1 MQNSVLVPMVVEQTS
16 RGERAFDIYSRL
28 LKENIIFL
36 GTPIDDN
43 VANLIIAQMLFLA
56 AEDPEKDISLYINS
70 PGGSITAGL
79 AILDTMNL
87 VEPDI
92 VTYCVGQAASMAAVL
107 LACGT
112 KAKRYSLPH
121 SRILIHQPSMSGLGG
136 QATDID
142 IYAREILRMRESLN
156 QILANATGQPV
167 DRIAR
172 DVDRDYILEPDSGAG
187 IWHHRPHYRKP
198 RAATGSH
205 ALMRVGLVSPALLLA
220 LAASAQLIPSG
231 TPVPSHHASAC
242 GVYQRVSV

>member
-16 RGERAFDIYSRL
+16 RGERAYDIYSRL

-43 VANLIIAQMLFLA
+43 VANLVIAQMLFLA

-107 LACGT
+107 LAAGT
-112 KAKRYSLPH
+112 KGKRYSLPY
-121 SRILIHQPSMSGLGG
+121 SRILIHQPHASGLGG
-136 QATDID
+136 QAADID
-142 IYAREILRMRESLN
+142 IQARDILRTRELLN
-156 QILANATGQPV
+156 RILADATGQPLEK
-167 DRIAR
+167 IEH
-172 DVDRDYILEPDSGAG
+172 DVDRDYIMDSQQALEYGMIDRVINKRELPGRAPVHNGKPLNGAG
-187 IWHHRPHYRKP
+187 H
-198 RAATGSH
+198 
-205 ALMRVGLVSPALLLA
+205 
-220 LAASAQLIPSG
+220 
-231 TPVPSHHASAC
+231 
-242 GVYQRVSV
+242 

>member
-1 MQNSVLVPMVVEQTS
+1 MAANAERADIALSWGFRRWWFFTRSPVSMQNSVLVPMVVEQTS

-87 VEPDI
+87 IEPDI
-92 VTYCVGQAASMAAVL
+92 TTYCVGQAASMAAVL

-112 KAKRYSLPH
+112 KSKRYSLPH
-121 SRILIHQPSMSGLGG
+121 SRILIHQPSMSGLAG

-142 IYAREILRMRESLN
+142 IYAKEILRMRETLN
-156 QILANATGQPV
+156 QILADATGQTPE
-167 DRIAR
+167 RISR
-172 DVDRDYILEPDSGAG
+172 DVDRDYILEPPQALEYG
-187 IWHHRPHYRKP
+187 IVDRIIEQR
-198 RAATGSH
+198 S
-205 ALMRVGLVSPALLLA
+205 LSPL
-220 LAASAQLIPSG
+220 
-231 TPVPSHHASAC
+231 TTK
-242 GVYQRVSV
+242 